1 MGQGDQR
8 RTSSVILTAMEENA
22 EPAVIRAQKSG
33 GSRLP
38 PLVIPRR
45 NHQAPWLFPKDLSSA
60 ALLTAL
66 LAAATF
72 LAATAPLAAARLL
85 PALALLALTFLFILI
100 FLLAT
105 PALLSATALLAAL
118 LSSAFRFDGFIRI
131 TLCFHGPFL
140 YFSY

>member
-1 MGQGDQR
+1 
-8 RTSSVILTAMEENA
+8 MEENA

-66 LAAATF
+66 

>member
-1 MGQGDQR
+1 
-8 RTSSVILTAMEENA
+8 MEENA

-85 PALALLALTFLFILI
+85 PAGDPRPAVRHRPVGRLAVQRL
-100 FLLAT
+100 
-105 PALLSATALLAAL
+105 
-118 LSSAFRFDGFIRI
+118 
-131 TLCFHGPFL
+131 
-140 YFSY
+140 